1 MITIKVD
8 NRDVLAAMRQLSE
21 KTSNLANVL
30 ADIGEHLTET
40 SKRRFDISTAPDG
53 SKWAPNTQTTILNY
67 IGEFKGSYTKTGS
80 ISKSGSNR
88 IASKKPLV
96 GETKSLMSTIN
107 YRVNGSDSVEIG
119 SPMIYAA
126 IQQFGGRKSE
136 FAHLWGDIPAR
147 PFLGI
152 SDDDRRDI
160 LDILAE
166 YLTL

>member
-1 MITIKVD
+1 MINIKVD
-8 NRDVLAAMRQLSE
+8 NRDVLVAMRQLSD

-30 ADIGEHLTET
+30 EDIGEHLTET
-40 SKRRFDISTAPDG
+40 TKRRFDTSTAPDG
-53 SKWAPNTQTTILNY
+53 SKWSDNTHTTILNY
-67 IGEFKGSYTKTGS
+67 IGEFKDSYTKKGNLSKAGS
-80 ISKSGSNR
+80 GR

-96 GETKSLMSTIN
+96 GKTKDLMILIN
-107 YRVNGSDSVEIG
+107 PKVHGNNSVEIG
-119 SPMIYAA
+119 SPTPYAA

-160 LDILAE
+160 LDMLAE